1 MDLNYLKQRFA
12 GYFPDT
18 GSDVVAAYAPARI
31 NLIGEHTDYNGGL
44 VLPVAVSFGTWMLVR
59 KNDLGLIRLRSENF
73 EQAAD
78 IAVGQVTEKHPAG
91 WVNYPLGV
99 MNELIKYGWRPS
111 GLDLLLAGDIP
122 VGAGLAS
129 SASVEL
135 ATATGLTHLFGLDHD
150 MLQLAKLSQKA
161 ERDFVG
167 VNCGIM
173 DQFAI
178 ALSRKGHAML
188 LDCRTL
194 KYEFIPIGLD
204 GYHIVIA
211 NTGKQ
216 RELSMTKYNERVAE
230 CAVAVE
236 LISRVKPVKSLGEL
250 SYQDFVDLSHH
261 IPDIT
266 LRKRAKHVVSE
277 NQRVSDAA
285 NALKKNNLRLFGK
298 LMNAS
303 HNSLKYD
310 YEVTGVALDVIV
322 DLARDADGVLGARMT
337 GAGFG
342 GCSVNIVAENALS
355 AFVKQ
360 VGDKYQKKTGLRADF
375 YICTANGE
383 MFLTE

>member
-44 VLPVAVSFGTWMLVR
+44 VLPVAVSFGTWGLIS
-59 KNDLGLIRLRSENF
+59 KNDRGLIRLRSENF

-78 IAVGQVTEKHPAG
+78 IPLGRVTEKHPAG

-99 MNELIKYGWRPS
+99 INELIKSGWRPS
-111 GLDLLLAGDIP
+111 GFDLLLAGDIP
-122 VGAGLAS
+122 VSAGLAS
-129 SASVEL
+129 SASVQL
-135 ATATGLTHLFGLDHD
+135 ATATGLAHLFGLDHD

-161 ERDFVG
+161 ERGFVG

-173 DQFAI
+173 DHFAI

-194 KYEFIPIGLD
+194 KYEFIPVGLD
-204 GYHIVIA
+204 GYRIVIA
-211 NTGKQ
+211 NTGNQ

-230 CAVAVE
+230 CARVVE

-285 NALKKNNLRLFGK
+285 NALKKNNLRLAGK
-298 LMNAS
+298 IMNAS

-310 YEVTGVALDVIV
+310 FEATGEALDTLV
-322 DLARDADGVLGARMT
+322 DLARDADGVIGARMT
-337 GAGFG
+337 SAGFG
-342 GCSVNIVAENALS
+342 TCSVNIVAENAVPG
-355 AFVKQ
+355 FVKQ
-360 VGDKYQKKTGLRADF
+360 VGDKYQKITGLRADF

-383 MFLTE
+383 MVLTE